1 MNSELSIKEFLNR
14 TASDS
19 TVPGGG
25 SVAALSAALAAALT
39 EMAAN
44 LTIGKK
50 KYQAVEEEMKS
61 LSKEASQ
68 YREKLLKDADRDS
81 DAYTQVMTAYS
92 LPKDTDE
99 EKSIR
104 NEAIQKGLK
113 AAASVPLEVAKDAFK
128 IMELAEKAAKDGN
141 KNTVT
146 DALVALMTA
155 RSAAL
160 SALCNVRTNL
170 KEITDKRFVEDI
182 AGQISGMEDRIE
194 RKEKE
199 ILSAIEPVGWVKP
212 NVLK

>member
-1 MNSELSIKEFLNR
+1 MFQELSIKEFLKR

-25 SVAALSAALAAALT
+25 SVAALSAAFAAALT

-50 KYQAVEEEMKS
+50 KYKAVEDEMKA
-61 LSKEASQ
+61 LAKEASQ
-68 YREKLLKDADRDS
+68 YREKLLWDADRDS
-81 DAYTQVMTAYS
+81 EAYNQVMAGYS
-92 LPKDTDE
+92 LPKNTDE

-104 NEAIQKGLK
+104 NEAVQKGLK
-113 AAASVPLEVAKDAFK
+113 AAASVPLDVAKDAFR
-128 IMELAEKAAKDGN
+128 IMELAEKAARDGN

-146 DALVALMTA
+146 DAAVALMTA

-160 SALCNVRTNL
+160 SALYNVRTNL
-170 KEITDKRFVEDI
+170 KQITDNRFVEEI
-182 AGQISGMEDRIE
+182 AAQISGLEDSIE

-199 ILSAIEPVGWVKP
+199 ILSAIE
-212 NVLK
+212 L

>member
-1 MNSELSIKEFLNR
+1 MFPELSIKEFLSR

-25 SVAALSAALAAALT
+25 SVAALSAAFAAALT

-50 KYQAVEEEMKS
+50 KYKAVEDEMKA
-61 LSKEASQ
+61 LAKEASK
-68 YREKLLKDADRDS
+68 YREKLIEDADRDS
-81 DAYTQVMTAYS
+81 EAYTRVMAGYS
-92 LPKDTDE
+92 LPKNTDE

-104 NEAIQKGLK
+104 NEAVQNGLK
-113 AAASVPLEVAKDAFK
+113 AAASVPLDVAKDAFK
-128 IMELAEKAAKDGN
+128 LMDLAEKAARFGN

-146 DALVALMTA
+146 DAAVAVVTA

-160 SALCNVRTNL
+160 SALYNIRTNL
-170 KEITDKRFVEDI
+170 NQITDKQFVEDI
-182 AGQISGMEDRIE
+182 AAQISGLEDSIE

-199 ILSAIEPVGWVKP
+199 ILSAIYTRQ
-212 NVLK
+212 

>member
-1 MNSELSIKEFLNR
+1 MFQELSIKEFLKR

-50 KYQAVEEEMKS
+50 KYKAVEDEMKA
-61 LSKEASQ
+61 LAKEASR
-68 YREKLLKDADRDS
+68 YREKLLGDADKDS
-81 DAYTQVMTAYS
+81 EAYNQVMAGYS
-92 LPKDTDE
+92 LPKNTDE
-99 EKSIR
+99 EKNIR
-104 NEAIQKGLK
+104 NEAVQKGLK
-113 AAASVPLEVAKDAFK
+113 AAASVPLDVAKDAFR
-128 IMELAEKAAKDGN
+128 IMELAEKAARDGN

-146 DALVALMTA
+146 DAAVALMTA

-160 SALCNVRTNL
+160 SALYNVKANL
-170 KEITDKRFVEDI
+170 KQITDNRFVEEI
-182 AGQISGMEDRIE
+182 AAQISGLEDSIE

-199 ILSAIEPVGWVKP
+199 ILSAIE
-212 NVLK
+212 L

>member
-1 MNSELSIKEFLNR
+1 MFQELSIKEFLKR

-50 KYQAVEEEMKS
+50 KYKAVEDEMKA
-61 LSKEASQ
+61 LAKEASR
-68 YREKLLKDADRDS
+68 YREKLLWDADRDS
-81 DAYTQVMTAYS
+81 EAYNQVMAGYS
-92 LPKDTDE
+92 LPKNTDE
-99 EKSIR
+99 EKNIR
-104 NEAIQKGLK
+104 NEAVQKGLK
-113 AAASVPLEVAKDAFK
+113 AAASVPLDVAKDAFR
-128 IMELAEKAAKDGN
+128 IMELAEKAARDGN

-146 DALVALMTA
+146 DAAVAVMTA

-160 SALCNVRTNL
+160 SALYNVRTNL
-170 KEITDKRFVEDI
+170 KQITDNRFVEEI
-182 AGQISGMEDRIE
+182 AAQISGLEDSIE

-199 ILSAIEPVGWVKP
+199 ILSAIYTRQ
-212 NVLK
+212 

>member
-1 MNSELSIKEFLNR
+1 MFQELSIKEFLKR

-50 KYQAVEEEMKS
+50 KYKAVEDEMKA
-61 LSKEASQ
+61 LAKEASR
-68 YREKLLKDADRDS
+68 YREKLLWDADRDS
-81 DAYTQVMTAYS
+81 EAYNQVMAGYS
-92 LPKDTDE
+92 LPKNTDE

-104 NEAIQKGLK
+104 NEAVQKGLK
-113 AAASVPLEVAKDAFK
+113 AAASVPLDVAKDAFR
-128 IMELAEKAAKDGN
+128 IMELAEEAARYGN

-146 DALVALMTA
+146 DAAVAVMTA

-160 SALCNVRTNL
+160 SALYNVRANL
-170 KEITDKRFVEDI
+170 KQITDNRFVEEI
-182 AGQISGMEDRIE
+182 AAQISGLEDSIE

-199 ILSAIEPVGWVKP
+199 ILSAIE
-212 NVLK
+212 L

>member
-1 MNSELSIKEFLNR
+1 MFQELSIKEFLKR

-25 SVAALSAALAAALT
+25 SVAALSAAFAAALT

-50 KYQAVEEEMKS
+50 KYKAVEDEMKA
-61 LSKEASQ
+61 LAKEASQ
-68 YREKLLKDADRDS
+68 YREKLLWDADRDS
-81 DAYTQVMTAYS
+81 EAYNQVMAGYS
-92 LPKDTDE
+92 LPKNTDE

-104 NEAIQKGLK
+104 NEAVQKGLK
-113 AAASVPLEVAKDAFK
+113 AAASVPLDVAKDAFR
-128 IMELAEKAAKDGN
+128 IMELAEKAARDGN

-146 DALVALMTA
+146 DAAVAVMTA

-160 SALCNVRTNL
+160 SALYNVRTNL
-170 KEITDKRFVEDI
+170 KQITDNRFVEEI
-182 AGQISGMEDRIE
+182 AAQISGLEDSIE

-199 ILSAIEPVGWVKP
+199 ILSAIE
-212 NVLK
+212 L

>member
-1 MNSELSIKEFLNR
+1 MFQELSIKEFLKR

-50 KYQAVEEEMKS
+50 KYKAVEDEMKA
-61 LSKEASQ
+61 LAKEASR
-68 YREKLLKDADRDS
+68 YREKLLWDADRDS
-81 DAYTQVMTAYS
+81 EAYNQVMAGYS
-92 LPKDTDE
+92 LPKNTDE
-99 EKSIR
+99 EKNIR
-104 NEAIQKGLK
+104 NEAVQKGLK
-113 AAASVPLEVAKDAFK
+113 AAASVPLDVAKDAFR
-128 IMELAEKAAKDGN
+128 IMELAEKAARDGN

-146 DALVALMTA
+146 DAAVALMTA

-160 SALCNVRTNL
+160 SALYNVRTNL
-170 KEITDKRFVEDI
+170 KQITDNRFVEEI
-182 AGQISGMEDRIE
+182 AAQISGLEDSIE

-199 ILSAIEPVGWVKP
+199 ILSAIE
-212 NVLK
+212 L

>member
-1 MNSELSIKEFLNR
+1 MFQELSIKEFLKR

-50 KYQAVEEEMKS
+50 KYKAVEDEMKA
-61 LSKEASQ
+61 LAKEASQ
-68 YREKLLKDADRDS
+68 YREKLLWDADRDS
-81 DAYTQVMTAYS
+81 EAYNQVMAGYS
-92 LPKDTDE
+92 LPKNTDE
-99 EKSIR
+99 EKNIR
-104 NEAIQKGLK
+104 NEAVQKGLK
-113 AAASVPLEVAKDAFK
+113 AAASVPLDVAKDAFR
-128 IMELAEKAAKDGN
+128 IMELAEKAARDGN

-146 DALVALMTA
+146 DAAVALMTA

-160 SALCNVRTNL
+160 SALYNVRTNL
-170 KEITDKRFVEDI
+170 KQITDNRFVEEI
-182 AGQISGMEDRIE
+182 AAQISGLEDSIE

-199 ILSAIEPVGWVKP
+199 ILSAIE
-212 NVLK
+212 L

>member
-1 MNSELSIKEFLNR
+1 MFQELSIKEFLKR

-25 SVAALSAALAAALT
+25 SVAALSAAFAAALT

-50 KYQAVEEEMKS
+50 KYKAVEDEMKA
-61 LSKEASQ
+61 LAKEASQ
-68 YREKLLKDADRDS
+68 YREKLIWDADRDS
-81 DAYTQVMTAYS
+81 EAYNQVMAGYS
-92 LPKDTDE
+92 LPKNTDE

-104 NEAIQKGLK
+104 NEAVQKGLK
-113 AAASVPLEVAKDAFK
+113 AAASVPLDVAKDAFR
-128 IMELAEKAAKDGN
+128 IMELAEKAARDGN

-146 DALVALMTA
+146 DAAVALMTA

-160 SALCNVRTNL
+160 SALYNVRTNL
-170 KEITDKRFVEDI
+170 KQITDNRFVEEI
-182 AGQISGMEDRIE
+182 AAQISGLEDSIE

-199 ILSAIEPVGWVKP
+199 ILSAIE
-212 NVLK
+212 L

>member
-25 SVAALSAALAAALT
+25 SVAALSAAFAAALI

-50 KYQAVEEEMKS
+50 KYKAVEEDMKS
-61 LSKEASQ
+61 LAKEASR

-81 DAYTQVMTAYS
+81 EAYTRVMKAYS
-92 LPKDTDE
+92 LPKDRDE

-104 NEAIQKGLK
+104 NEAVQNGLK
-113 AAASVPLEVAKDAFK
+113 AAASVPLEVANDAFK
-128 IMELAEKAAKDGN
+128 LMDLAEKAVKYGN

-146 DALVALMTA
+146 DALVAVMTA
-155 RSAAL
+155 RSAAF

-170 KEITDKRFVEDI
+170 KQITDKQFVEDI
-182 AGQISGMEDRIE
+182 GGQISGMEDRIE
-194 RKEKE
+194 KKEKE
-199 ILSAIEPVGWVKP
+199 ILSSIEP
-212 NVLK
+212 

>member
-1 MNSELSIKEFLNR
+1 MFQELSIKEFLKR

-25 SVAALSAALAAALT
+25 SVAALSAAFAAALT

-50 KYQAVEEEMKS
+50 KYKAVEDEMKA
-61 LSKEASQ
+61 LAKEASR
-68 YREKLLKDADRDS
+68 YREKLLWDADRDS
-81 DAYTQVMTAYS
+81 EAYNQVMAGYS
-92 LPKDTDE
+92 LPKNTDE

-104 NEAIQKGLK
+104 NEAVQKGLK
-113 AAASVPLEVAKDAFK
+113 AAASVPLDVAKDAFR
-128 IMELAEKAAKDGN
+128 IMELAEKAARDGN

-146 DALVALMTA
+146 DAAVALMTA

-160 SALCNVRTNL
+160 SALYNVRTNL
-170 KEITDKRFVEDI
+170 KQITDNRFVEEI
-182 AGQISGMEDRIE
+182 AAQISGLEDSIE

-199 ILSAIEPVGWVKP
+199 ILSAIYTRQ
-212 NVLK
+212 

>member
-1 MNSELSIKEFLNR
+1 MTISELSIKEFLSR

-25 SVAALSAALAAALT
+25 SVAALSAAFAAALT

-44 LTIGKK
+44 LTVGKK
-50 KYQAVEEEMKS
+50 KYKTVEEDMKS
-61 LSKEASQ
+61 LAKEASR

-81 DAYTQVMTAYS
+81 EAYTQVMAAYS
-92 LPKDTDE
+92 LPKNTDE

-104 NEAIQKGLK
+104 NEAVQKGLK
-113 AAASVPLEVAKDAFK
+113 AAASVPLEVANDAFK
-128 IMELAEKAAKDGN
+128 LMYLAEKAAKYGN

-146 DALVALMTA
+146 DALVAVVTA

-170 KEITDKRFVEDI
+170 KQITDRQFVEDI
-182 AGQISGMEDRIE
+182 AGQISGMEYRIE
-194 RKEKE
+194 KKEKE
-199 ILSAIEPVGWVKP
+199 ILSSIEP
-212 NVLK
+212 